1 MARFSASGAA
11 SRGKAFAGRVTGS
24 KIGKSIGAY
33 ASANPKKAAAMGMAG
48 AAGMG
53 GIMKRR
59 GPGVSKRF
67 ANGRRSTSIYKY

>member
-1 MARFSASGAA
+1 MPRMSPGGAA
-11 SRGKAFAGRVTGS
+11 KRGKAFASKVAGS
-24 KIGKSIGAY
+24 KIGKSVGAY
-33 ASANPKKAAAMGMAG
+33 ASANPKKTAAMGIAG

-59 GPGVSKRF
+59 GPGVSKKF